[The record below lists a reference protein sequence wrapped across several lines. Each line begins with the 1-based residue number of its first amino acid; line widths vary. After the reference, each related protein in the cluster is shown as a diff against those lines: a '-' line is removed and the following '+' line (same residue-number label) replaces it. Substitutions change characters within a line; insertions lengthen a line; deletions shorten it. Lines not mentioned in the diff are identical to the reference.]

1 VVAGTRTSS
10 AGDLAD
16 RQAVVRRELE
26 RLGVRPRQRVA
37 IAVGDAVTF
46 MTSVAAVRD
55 LGAVATLISSRAAGA
70 TRDAPQL
77 RAALGDALV
86 HAAVLDDAHAKAF
99 ADVAPAAAVRVAA
112 SGQVAATGELRD
124 AGPPTPDDAAL
135 LLYTSGTEGRPKGVL
150 ISEGTL
156 AGLLAVNRRVNAWT
170 PGDVALLGL
179 PLTHLAGLLNFAGA
193 TSCEATC
200 VIGPEWMWTA
210 QVMDVCLAQRVTV
223 LPMVPY
229 QLSLLLGQQRLRE
242 LASLRLAVLSTA
254 PIVPAHVRDL
264 LERLPGVA
272 VVNAYGLTEAF
283 RSTVLPASEVPA
295 RLPSIGRPVEGV
307 EIELREGVAWIR
319 GPNVMMGYWN
329 QPAETARV
337 LRDGWFCTRDL
348 MRRDGDGFLYLEGR
362 LSELI
367 NGGGEKLSPEIVEAL
382 IVERCPA
389 AEVAVLGVDSGRG
402 YDEVIAVAAGT
413 ITLDDVRA
421 ACARRVHSVF
431 VPTRLVTMPRL
442 PRNATGKLDRAALRR
457 ELEAPR

>member
-1 VVAGTRTSS
+1 MPGELTFRGGVVAGTRMWS
-10 AGDLAD
+10 AEELAE
-16 RQAVVRRELE
+16 RHATVRRELE

-46 MTSVAAVRD
+46 MASVAAARE

-77 RAALGDALV
+77 RAALGDALA

-99 ADVAPAAAVRVAA
+99 AEVAPAAAVRVAA
-112 SGQVAATGELRD
+112 SGQVAATGELRN

-156 AGLLAVNRRVNAWT
+156 AGLLAVNRSVSAWT

-200 VIGPEWMWTA
+200 VISPEWMWTA

-242 LASLRLAVLSTA
+242 LASLRQVVLSTA

-283 RSTVLPASEVPA
+283 RSTVLPASEVPV
-295 RLPSIGRPVEGV
+295 RLPSIGRPVDGV
-307 EIELREGVAWIR
+307 
-319 GPNVMMGYWN
+319 
-329 QPAETARV
+329 
-337 LRDGWFCTRDL
+337 
-348 MRRDGDGFLYLEGR
+348 
-362 LSELI
+362 
-367 NGGGEKLSPEIVEAL
+367 
-382 IVERCPA
+382 
-389 AEVAVLGVDSGRG
+389 
-402 YDEVIAVAAGT
+402 
-413 ITLDDVRA
+413 
-421 ACARRVHSVF
+421 
-431 VPTRLVTMPRL
+431 
-442 PRNATGKLDRAALRR
+442 
-457 ELEAPR
+457 